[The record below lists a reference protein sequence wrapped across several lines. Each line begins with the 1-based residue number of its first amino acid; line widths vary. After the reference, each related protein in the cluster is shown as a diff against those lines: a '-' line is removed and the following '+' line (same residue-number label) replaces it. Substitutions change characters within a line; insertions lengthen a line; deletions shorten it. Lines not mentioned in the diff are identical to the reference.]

1 MATTI
6 ECEDSQHIMWLL
18 LMEEGVEEGVE
29 EDVKVLVAFVVLLL
43 DDPLL
48 RQLMGNNKPKTI
60 GRKATPPKVAAVL
73 V

>member
-18 LMEEGVEEGVE
+18 LMEEGVE

>member
-1 MATTI
+1 MAMATTI

-18 LMEEGVEEGVE
+18 LMEEGVEEG
-29 EDVKVLVAFVVLLL
+29 VKVLVAFVVLLL

>member
-1 MATTI
+1 
-6 ECEDSQHIMWLL
+6 
-18 LMEEGVEEGVE
+18 MEEGVGEGAE

>member
-1 MATTI
+1 MAMATTI

-18 LMEEGVEEGVE
+18 LMEEGVEE
-29 EDVKVLVAFVVLLL
+29 DVKVLVAFVVLLL
-43 DDPLL
+43 DDTLL